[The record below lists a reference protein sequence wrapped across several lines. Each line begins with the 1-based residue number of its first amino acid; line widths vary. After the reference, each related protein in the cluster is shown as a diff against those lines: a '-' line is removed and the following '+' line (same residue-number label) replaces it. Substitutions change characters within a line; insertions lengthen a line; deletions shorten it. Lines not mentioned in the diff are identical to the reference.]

1 VVPYLTAHRQLLCH
15 DATLRHYGLA
25 VLRAI
30 CWFRLLTSIGALL
43 AKRLALSTGL
53 IGLFLFLPGMSRL
66 MLQEPPV

>member
-1 VVPYLTAHRQLLCH
+1 MVPYLTAHRQLLRH

-43 AKRLALSTGL
+43 AERLALSTGL
-53 IGLFLFLPGMSRL
+53 TGFSYFS
-66 MLQEPPV
+66 QA